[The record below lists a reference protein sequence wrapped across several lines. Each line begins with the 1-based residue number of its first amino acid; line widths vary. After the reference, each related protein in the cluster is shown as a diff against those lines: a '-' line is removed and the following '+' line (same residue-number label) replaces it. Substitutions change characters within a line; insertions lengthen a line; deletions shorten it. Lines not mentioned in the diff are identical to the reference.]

1 MLRYPINRNNN
12 NKKYGNKKV
21 CVDGIL
27 FDSKDEVKRYYE
39 LRFLERAGKV
49 KDIKY
54 HEEFE
59 LIPTQYETY
68 ERFGKKGNKLKDGVR
83 LVERAAIYT
92 ADFTY
97 IDCETGEKVVEDV
110 KCEKTKT
117 EAYVIRRKLMYKVH
131 GIKIK
136 EVMYGK

>member
-1 MLRYPINRNNN
+1 MRFRRTQA
-12 NKKYGNKKV
+12 KYNNKKV

-27 FDSKDEVKRYYE
+27 FDSKDEAKRYYE
-39 LRFLERAGKV
+39 LMLLEKAGKV
-49 KDIKY
+49 KDVKY

-59 LIPTQYETY
+59 LIPAQYETY
-68 ERFGKKGNKLKDGVR
+68 ERYGKNGKRLKDGVR
-83 LVERAAIYT
+83 LVERSAVYT

-117 EAYVIRRKLMYKVH
+117 EAYVIRRKLMYQRYK
-131 GIKIK
+131 IKIK
-136 EVMYGK
+136 EVIYR